1 MLHRVLCVL
10 WRHGRMELRHILV
23 QRLFLVHG
31 IILHVLMK
39 FSFEFFEFT
48 YLVLSEHVSILC
60 VMCKGNDVTN

>member
-1 MLHRVLCVL
+1 
-10 WRHGRMELRHILV
+10 MELRHILV